1 MITCKFAYKMSF
13 CVVSRYTDA
22 CCLLFQFFVYYL
34 IFVCLFFRWH
44 QKKIK
49 IFTSNYQSE
58 FVLPIKIY
66 FCSIDWGI
74 DPDLEL
80 ELELNDLELD
90 LELELKLDY
99 LEQDLE
105 LDPKLDYL
113 ELDLDPIFFLWNRKM
128 FQISISLIFF

>member
-1 MITCKFAYKMSF
+1 MSF
-13 CVVSRYTDA
+13 CVVDTQTLVAYFFSS
-22 CCLLFQFFVYYL
+22 LFILL

-80 ELELNDLELD
+80 DLELNDLELD

-105 LDPKLDYL
+105 LDPKLDC
-113 ELDLDPIFFLWNRKM
+113 I
-128 FQISISLIFF
+128 

>member
-1 MITCKFAYKMSF
+1 M
-13 CVVSRYTDA
+13 
-22 CCLLFQFFVYYL
+22 
-34 IFVCLFFRWH
+34 FFRWH

-80 ELELNDLELD
+80 DLELNDLELD